1 MLVSYLL
8 GGLVLNLNSRPKES
22 CALER
27 LSKINIITN
36 PKYQKD
42 GLKSYAYLLN
52 EWGFNPTQPGPY
64 VQIAG
69 PSNSGHQGLLSKLGK
84 NSARLLVKKVGVSR
98 DGSSVITEF
107 VPVRDQQNENLY
119 HCTVSIGTPP
129 QTLVLHFDTA
139 SADSWVWSTELSK
152 NMQSAAKCNGHELF
166 DSTKSSTF
174 TKMRGSTWKIT
185 HGDHSA
191 VSGIVG
197 TDTVVLGGL
206 EVTGQAIELA
216 KSLSER
222 VAPGVGDGIL
232 GLAFRSIN
240 TVTPKAVSTPVENMI
255 TQPDIPKGAELC
267 TAKIGSWCDADEPDD
282 EGAGFYTFGYIDLPT
297 VEASGQ
303 DIYYTPVDSSD
314 GFWTVSS
321 GSTIVNDT
329 VVTKGGKTA
338 IIDTG
343 SPLTLVS
350 DVVCQAIYGSIEG
363 AVYDPQD
370 QGWVFPSITTLDQLP
385 TVSVAIGDKQFT
397 INKEDLGFATTSN
410 STIYSSIQ
418 SRGDMDF
425 DILGHA
431 FLKGVYAIFDQGNR
445 RFGAVE
451 RPQEYQDMGFVLA

>member
-1 MLVSYLL
+1 MPYYL
-8 GGLVLNLNSRPKES
+8 GGLLSNLTSRPKKS
-22 CALER
+22 FALER
-27 LSKINIITN
+27 LSKINIVTN
-36 PKYQKD
+36 PEYKKD

-52 EWGFNPTQPGPY
+52 KWGFNPTQPGPY
-64 VQIAG
+64 LQIPG
-69 PSNSGHQGLLSKLGK
+69 PSNSEHQGLLSKLGK
-84 NSARLLVKKVGVSR
+84 NSARLLVKEVRFSR
-98 DGSSVITEF
+98 DGSSVTTEF
-107 VPVRDQQNENLY
+107 VPAWDQQNEYLH

-139 SADSWVWSTELSK
+139 SADLWVWSTELSK
-152 NMQSAAKCNGHELF
+152 SMQMAAKYCGHELF

-174 TKMRGSTWKIT
+174 TKTRGSTWKIT

-197 TDTVVLGGL
+197 TDTIVLGGL

-216 KSLSER
+216 NSLSER
-222 VAPGVGDGIL
+222 LAPGDGDGVL
-232 GLAFRSIN
+232 GLAFGSIN
-240 TVTPKAVSTPVENMI
+240 TVKPNAVSTPVENMI
-255 TQPDIPKGAELC
+255 TQPGIPKDAELF
-267 TAKIGSWCDADEPDD
+267 TAKLGSWCDADGPDD
-282 EGAGFYTFGYIDLPT
+282 EGAGFYTFGYIDRPT

-329 VVTKGGKTA
+329 VVTKRGNTA

-343 SPLTLVS
+343 STLTLVS
-350 DVVCQAIYGSIEG
+350 DIVCQAIYGAIEG
-363 AVYDPQD
+363 AFYNPQD
-370 QGWVFPSITTLDQLP
+370 QGWVFPSPTTLEQLP

-397 INKEDLGFATTSN
+397 INKEDLGFAAGSN
-410 STIYSSIQ
+410 GTIYGSIQ

-431 FLKGVYAIFDQGNR
+431 FLKGVYAIFDQGNS

-451 RPQEYQDMGFVLA
+451 RPQEYQDMGFVLT